1 MHINYDFALWLAVCI
16 LTWIQSYAQFASPN
30 AACACFTVSWLTS
43 QHSRGYH
50 VDLTSVSSEF
60 ACKKKEKR
68 WSLSETMPV
77 KCADIQNW
85 IILYFPEYI
94 IIHCSLRLQLTL
106 SIHSFSCPPLLPFHV
121 TTDKSAVLLSCT
133 PTFAP
138 ESHNNSDL
146 VWRRLTM
153 WWSAGFCASVGGCIL
168 LDLSSLGAVLKDS
181 SWECSKHEVKSA
193 NTGCQQKLWHRGKWV
208 NQAQLS
214 ASVQM
219 TSRESSLISLFS
231 LIKCIKLKLI
241 QAARS
246 IIKHYNMWVLL

>member
-1 MHINYDFALWLAVCI
+1 MISSLYPYMNTVLCPVCFPKCCMRMFYSELAYIPAQQRIPCGFNLSQQWVC
-16 LTWIQSYAQFASPN
+16 LQ
-30 AACACFTVSWLTS
+30 
-43 QHSRGYH
+43 
-50 VDLTSVSSEF
+50 E
-60 ACKKKEKR
+60 KKR
-68 WSLSETMPV
+68 SETMPV

-181 SWECSKHEVKSA
+181 SWECSKHAVKSA

-219 TSRESSLISLFS
+219 TSRESLF
-231 LIKCIKLKLI
+231 
-241 QAARS
+241 
-246 IIKHYNMWVLL
+246 N